1 VRPCAASFPNIL
13 GRADR
18 VLSNVNEVLSRVDGT
33 LGRVDG
39 TLGDVSSTL
48 STVDERLEDVGTAP
62 HRGKRNARRG
72 EGLLAGLEGEIALV
86 KQLPEIAQQVRE
98 IHEAVTAANAA

>member
-18 VLSNVNEVLSRVDGT
+18 VLNNVDEVLSRVDGT

-39 TLGDVSSTL
+39 TLGDVSGTL
-48 STVDERLEDVGTAP
+48 STWRDPYGTHYLVDHTGTRRL
-62 HRGKRNARRG
+62 
-72 EGLLAGLEGEIALV
+72 
-86 KQLPEIAQQVRE
+86 
-98 IHEAVTAANAA
+98 NAA